1 MAEVHESKGIPPLA
15 IKNQK
20 NLRTDGRSMRPL
32 NYSKR
37 SHSCTLAG
45 SRQIR
50 FEPTVA
56 LRRKS
61 TVCGLNGQRAHFVIA
76 LSLATYEQTIFEITQ
91 LYRTFLVDPG
101 SRSFLSQV

>member
-1 MAEVHESKGIPPLA
+1 MKARGIPPLGV
-15 IKNQK
+15 KNQK
-20 NLRTDGRSMRPL
+20 NLRTDGRSMKPL

-45 SRQIR
+45 LRQIH

-61 TVCGLNGQRAHFVIA
+61 TVCGLNGLLPCLAH
-76 LSLATYEQTIFEITQ
+76 
-91 LYRTFLVDPG
+91 
-101 SRSFLSQV
+101 SRSDDPTDRQKVLEPCSEAGELLGRKP